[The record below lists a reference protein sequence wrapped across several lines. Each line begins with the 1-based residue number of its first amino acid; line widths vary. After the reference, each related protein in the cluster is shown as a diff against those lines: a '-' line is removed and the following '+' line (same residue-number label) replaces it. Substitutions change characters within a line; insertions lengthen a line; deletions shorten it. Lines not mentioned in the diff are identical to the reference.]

1 MTETRTYMDNTGPR
15 QLETITACAAD
26 LISDKDFPGAARDI
40 LRRILDYYKC
50 RRAGLFEFNWDAG
63 VFSCICEE
71 CAHGTEPLC
80 DSLQKVPA
88 SNAALLTSAFK
99 KRTVL
104 HLENGPQPGGDKES
118 RGLLTALGV
127 CELYAM
133 PFYCGEELCGFLSID
148 GPAENRHDFST
159 FETLCSFVFSIMEKQ
174 RIRAETGAAIDK
186 YKAILSNIHS
196 GLTIIEIDR
205 GSGLCTPKYAN
216 ENYLSMLGIT
226 EREFFEC
233 YGKEPFHRLHP
244 DDRQRVEAGFRRAF
258 DIKEKFSSVY
268 RIADGRDE
276 YIWVRVSASSVPQR
290 SGRSLFYL
298 LYSDITEEKIREQ
311 RYNNELILREQ
322 TVDGKAL
329 YAFRFNLTM
338 DIMETCSVSDSSP
351 NFDKD
356 DDLDKVLSKMME
368 NVPSEK
374 QRNEF
379 IARMSWTALVDAYL
393 GGCDSVE
400 YECQMMRPGEA
411 VVWVHNS
418 VKILK
423 QPRTGNLIAFFA
435 GKDVTMEH
443 VSADMLH
450 TVAQKDYDFIIYLD
464 VRHDG
469 YILFSSMEI
478 NKQFKSRRSRNYEA
492 NAFEYIRKNV
502 AEEDVS
508 LALNCM
514 TVKNVLA
521 QLEKNDSY
529 EFTLRVKGKNGE
541 LRIKKFQYLYQDR
554 DDGIIILSSND
565 ITDIFRQVEEN
576 QRLTDI
582 AHRDL
587 LTGLFNKG
595 YFCRAMEEISRQPG
609 EKWLFFIDIDNFKN
623 FNDKLGHLVGDKVLR
638 DVAAALNSVFR
649 KNDLVGR
656 FGGDEFLALLPDATA
671 EQAQAKAAKICQ
683 SLKREYSNGSCTI
696 PLTVSV
702 GISSAKHSFTAAQM
716 IAAADKAVY
725 LAKKKGKNCWA
736 FCEGT
741 EENRQQQNVKE

>member
-1 MTETRTYMDNTGPR
+1 LTEARRSIDDTGSR
-15 QLETITACAAD
+15 QLETITACAKD
-26 LISDKDFPGAARDI
+26 LILDKDFPEAISDI
-40 LRRILDYYKC
+40 LRRLLDYYKC
-50 RRAGLFEFNWDAG
+50 RRGCLCEFNWDAA
-63 VFSCICEE
+63 VFSCMCEE
-71 CAHGTEPLC
+71 RAPEVEPLR
-80 DSLQKVPA
+80 DSLQNIPA
-88 SNAALLTSAFK
+88 SNVAFLTDSFK
-99 KRTVL
+99 KGTVL
-104 HLENGPQPGGDKES
+104 RLKDGETQSSHGKDSGE
-118 RGLLTALGV
+118 LLPLLGAG
-127 CELYAM
+127 ELYAM
-133 PFYCGEELCGFLSID
+133 PFYNGEELCAFLSLD
-148 GPAENRHDFST
+148 DPAENRDDDGT
-159 FETLCSFVFSIMEKQ
+159 FETLSGFVFSVMDKQ
-174 RIRAETGAAIDK
+174 RVRAEAQAALGK
-186 YKAILSNIHS
+186 YKAVLSNIHS
-196 GLTIIEIDR
+196 GLTIIEMDR

-216 ENYLSMLGIT
+216 ENYLSMFGIT
-226 EREFFEC
+226 EREFFKRS
-233 YGKEPFHRLHP
+233 GKDFFHGVHP
-244 DDRQRVEAGFRRAF
+244 DDRQRVESGFLRAF

-268 RIADGRDE
+268 RVADARGE
-276 YIWVRVSASSVPQR
+276 YLWVRVSASAVPER

-298 LYSDITEEKIREQ
+298 LYSDVTEEKIREQ

-322 TVDGKAL
+322 TVDGKAV
-329 YAFRFNLTM
+329 YAFRFNLTL
-338 DIMETCSVSDSSP
+338 DVMETCSVSDSFSGL
-351 NFDKD
+351 NKAAG
-356 DDLDKVLSKMME
+356 LDELINKMAA
-368 NVPSEK
+368 NIPSEK
-374 QRNEF
+374 QRSEF
-379 IARMSWTALVDAYL
+379 TAKMSWTALVDDYL
-393 GGCDSVE
+393 GGSDNVE
-400 YECQMMRPGEA
+400 YECQMMKPGEA

-418 VKILK
+418 VRIMK
-423 QPRTGNLIAFFA
+423 QPRTGNLVAFFA

-469 YILFSSMEI
+469 YILFSSIEI
-478 NKQFKSRRSRNYEA
+478 NKQIRSRRSRNYEA

-502 AEEDVS
+502 AEEDVA

-741 EENRQQQNVKE
+741 EEK